1 MQTYT
6 TKRIIHIVLPILFS
20 LLMEHLIG
28 MTDTAFLGR
37 VGEIELGASALAG
50 VYYMA
55 IFMLGFG
62 FSIGAQILIGRRNG
76 ERQYEKIGDIF
87 TQGLLF
93 LMLLA
98 AVIFALSKKFS
109 PQILEG
115 LIESPQIYEAT
126 LKYLDWRIY
135 GFFFA
140 FASAMFRAFFIGT
153 TNTKILTVSSI
164 IMVTSNALLNY
175 ILIFGKFGVPP
186 MGIAGAAIG
195 SSASELLSLVFF
207 VLYTWMKIDKKK
219 YGLFRFTGFRPKLL
233 LHMLDTSVW
242 TMIQS
247 FISVSTWFLF
257 FIAVEHLGERALAIS
272 NIVRNISSLLF
283 LTVAAFAST
292 AGSLASNLMG
302 AGQPQQVMA
311 LSYRIIRICYLFV
324 IPLLLLIALLPAP
337 LLHIYTDNADLIKS
351 TIPSL
356 FVMASAYLLNVPSN
370 ILFSTV
376 SGTGNTRSALFI
388 ELATLSIYVLYIVV
402 MIFRFKVDV
411 AVAWTTEHIYSVI
424 MLFLVMLYLKK
435 ADWQH
440 KKI

>member
-1 MQTYT
+1 MQVYT
-6 TKRIIHIVLPILFS
+6 TKRIIRIVLPILFS

-50 VYYMA
+50 VFYMA

-76 ERQYEKIGDIF
+76 ERQYRKIGDIF

-93 LMLLA
+93 LTLLA
-98 AVIFALSKKFS
+98 AVMFFLSKKFS
-109 PQILEG
+109 PLLLGRI
-115 LIESPQIYEAT
+115 IESPQIYEAT

-153 TNTKILTVSSI
+153 TNTKILTANSI
-164 IMVTSNALLNY
+164 VMVASNIVFNY

-207 VLYTWMKIDKKK
+207 IIYTWLKIDKKK
-219 YGLFRFTGFRPKLL
+219 YGLFRFNRLRPKLL
-233 LHMLDTSVW
+233 LHMLSISVW
-242 TMIQS
+242 TMMQA
-247 FISVSTWFLF
+247 FISVSTWFFF
-257 FIAVEHLGERALAIS
+257 FIAVEHLGERSLAIS
-272 NIVRNISSLLF
+272 NIVRSISSLLF

-292 AGSLASNLMG
+292 TSSLSSNLMG
-302 AGQPQQVMA
+302 AGQPQQV
-311 LSYRIIRICYLFV
+311 LTLCYRIIRLCYLFV
-324 IPLLLLIALLPAP
+324 LPLLLLIALLPVP
-337 LLHIYTDNADLIKS
+337 LLRIYTDNIDLINS
-351 TIPSL
+351 TVPSL

-370 ILFSTV
+370 ILFNTV

-388 ELATLSIYVLYIVV
+388 ELATLFVYVIYIIVT
-402 MIFRFKVDV
+402 IFQFRVDV
-411 AVAWTTEHIYSVI
+411 AIAWTTEHIYAVV
-424 MLFLVMLYLKK
+424 MLLLVSLYLKK
-435 ADWQH
+435 ANWQN